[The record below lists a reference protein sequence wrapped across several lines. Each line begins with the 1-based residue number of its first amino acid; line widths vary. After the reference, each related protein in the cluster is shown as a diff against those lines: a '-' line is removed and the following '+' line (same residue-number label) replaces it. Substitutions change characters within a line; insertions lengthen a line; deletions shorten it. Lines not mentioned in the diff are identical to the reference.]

1 MSAAGLMAR
10 INRTFVLSL
19 LIAASSIFL
28 LFQLY
33 NYRQYSSQNGLDAL
47 SSKGYLSGKEAHWH
61 LLKRFLGLVHKFKL
75 PVFLVDTAS
84 LNLLSQ
90 DAVLYRD
97 SQLKEPHCSFLCTH
111 RDFTTFALFGN
122 LWKYDAALLDAAAE
136 RGLELLEVHGKDP
149 RLISMDDLTAK
160 EIPLHFLFRF
170 NSRLVHVVVLYE
182 RSGKYLWHG
191 PLRLRSSMDRTFA
204 PFGKLDFGHHAGAY
218 DSCVD
223 SNSDGTHSLQSI
235 HWPELI
241 LTTLDG
247 LDVRIPK
254 NYSRFLHEHS
264 SSRFLECHCKEAKA
278 FYQLYP
284 EDTSPEA
291 VDFRMR
297 AKSLLHLASK
307 VLSVLGVPFWL
318 SSGTC
323 LGWYRQCNIIPYSK
337 DVDLGIWIKDYRHDI
352 TQAFQKAGLPLKH
365 KFGKVE
371 DSLELSFQGNDV
383 KLDIFFFYDEGDI
396 VWNGGTQA
404 KSGKKF
410 KYVFPRFSLCWTE
423 LMELKVRVPCETGD
437 YVMANYGPNW
447 NVPVKTWDWKT
458 SPFNVHEN
466 GVWPVREWDDVI
478 QVY

>member
-1 MSAAGLMAR
+1 ME
-10 INRTFVLSL
+10 I
-19 LIAASSIFL
+19 
-28 LFQLY
+28 
-33 NYRQYSSQNGLDAL
+33 
-47 SSKGYLSGKEAHWH
+47 
-61 LLKRFLGLVHKFKL
+61 
-75 PVFLVDTAS
+75 
-84 LNLLSQ
+84 
-90 DAVLYRD
+90 
-97 SQLKEPHCSFLCTH
+97 
-111 RDFTTFALFGN
+111 
-122 LWKYDAALLDAAAE
+122 
-136 RGLELLEVHGKDP
+136 HGKDP
-149 RLISMDDLTAK
+149 RLVSMDDLTAK

-191 PLRLRSSMDRTFA
+191 PLRLKASMDRTFA
-204 PFGKLDFGHHAGAY
+204 PFGKLDYGRHAGAY
-218 DSCVD
+218 DR
-223 SNSDGTHSLQSI
+223 
-235 HWPELI
+235 PELI

-254 NYSRFLHEHS
+254 NFSGFLREFS
-264 SSRFLECHCKEAKA
+264 SSRFLECRSREAKA
-278 FYQLYP
+278 FFQLYP
-284 EDTSPEA
+284 EDTSAEA

-323 LGWYRQCNIIPYSK
+323 LGWYRQCSIIPYSK

-383 KLDIFFFYDEGDI
+383 KLDIFFFYDDGDV

-404 KSGKKF
+404 KSGRKF

-423 LMELKVRVPCETGD
+423 LMELKVQVPCETGD
-437 YVMANYGPNW
+437 YVTANYGPSW
-447 NVPVKTWDWKT
+447 NVPVKTWDWKS
-458 SPFNVHEN
+458 SPFNVQEN

>member
-10 INRTFVLSL
+10 INRTFVLTL

-28 LFQLY
+28 LFQLF
-33 NYRQYSSQNGLDAL
+33 NYRQYSSKNGLNAL

-61 LLKRFLGLVHKFKL
+61 LLKKFLGLVHKFKL

-136 RGLELLEVHGKDP
+136 RGLELLEIHGKDP

-204 PFGKLDFGHHAGAY
+204 PFRKLDFGRHAGAY
-218 DSCVD
+218 DR
-223 SNSDGTHSLQSI
+223 
-235 HWPELI
+235 PELI

-254 NYSRFLHEHS
+254 NYSHFLHEHS

-278 FYQLYP
+278 FYQ
-284 EDTSPEA
+284 
-291 VDFRMR
+291 V
-297 AKSLLHLASK
+297 LLNNSHLTP
-307 VLSVLGVPFWL
+307 VPCP
-318 SSGTC
+318 T
-323 LGWYRQCNIIPYSK
+323 GWYRQCNIIPYSK

-383 KLDIFFFYDEGDI
+383 KLDIFFFYDEGDT

>member
-1 MSAAGLMAR
+1 MAR

-28 LFQLY
+28 LFQLFS
-33 NYRQYSSQNGLDAL
+33 YRQTKNGLSVL

-61 LLKRFLGLVHKFKL
+61 LLKKFLGLVHKFKL

-84 LNLLSQ
+84 LKLLSQ

-111 RDFTTFALFGN
+111 RDFTTFALYGN
-122 LWKYDAALLDAAAE
+122 LWKYDAALLEAAAE
-136 RGLELLEVHGKDP
+136 RGLELMEIHGKDP
-149 RLISMDDLTAK
+149 RLVSMDDLTAK

-191 PLRLRSSMDRTFA
+191 PLRLKASMDRTFA
-204 PFGKLDFGHHAGAY
+204 PFGKLDYGRHAGAY
-218 DSCVD
+218 DR
-223 SNSDGTHSLQSI
+223 
-235 HWPELI
+235 PELI

-247 LDVRIPK
+247 LDVRIPR
-254 NYSRFLHEHS
+254 NFSGFLREFS
-264 SSRFLECHCKEAKA
+264 SSRFLECRSREAKA
-278 FYQLYP
+278 FFQCENNVVQLYP
-284 EDTSPEA
+284 EDTSAEA

-383 KLDIFFFYDEGDI
+383 KLDIFFFYDEGDV

-423 LMELKVRVPCETGD
+423 LMELKVQVPCETGD
-437 YVMANYGPNW
+437 YVVANYGPNW
-447 NVPVKTWDWKT
+447 NVPVKTWDWKS
-458 SPFNVHEN
+458 SPFNVQEN

>member
-1 MSAAGLMAR
+1 MPR
-10 INRTFVLSL
+10 INRTVVLTL
-19 LIAASSIFL
+19 LITTSSIFL
-28 LFQLY
+28 FFQLY
-33 NYRQYSSQNGLDAL
+33 YYRQYASKNGLNIL
-47 SSKGYLSGKEAHWH
+47 SGKEYLSGKDAQWH
-61 LLKRFLGLVHKFKL
+61 LVKKFLGLVHKFNL

-90 DAVLYRD
+90 DAILYRD

-111 RDFTTFALFGN
+111 RDFTTFALLGN
-122 LWKYDAALLDAAAE
+122 LWKYNAALLEAAEE
-136 RGLELLEVHGKDP
+136 RGLELLEIRGKDP
-149 RLISMDDLTAK
+149 RLLNMDDLMGN

-170 NSRLVHVVVLYE
+170 NNHLVHVVVLYE
-182 RSGKYLWHG
+182 RSGQYLWHA
-191 PLRLRSSMDRTFA
+191 PFRLRASMDRTFA
-204 PFGKLDFGHHAGAY
+204 PFRKLDFGRHAGAY
-218 DSCVD
+218 DR
-223 SNSDGTHSLQSI
+223 
-235 HWPELI
+235 PELM

-254 NYSRFLHEHS
+254 NYSLFLHEHS
-264 SSRFLECHCKEAKA
+264 NNHFLECSYREARA

-284 EDTSPEA
+284 DDTSLEA
-291 VDFRMR
+291 MNFRMR
-297 AKSLLHLASK
+297 AKSLIHLASK
-307 VLSVLGVPFWL
+307 VLTVLGVPFWL

-371 DSLELSFQGNDV
+371 DSLELSFQGTDV
-383 KLDIFFFYDEGDI
+383 KLDIFFFYEDNNI

-423 LMELKVRVPCETGD
+423 LVELKVQVPCETLD

-447 NVPVKTWDWKT
+447 NVPLKTWDWKS
-458 SPFNVHEN
+458 SPANVQEN
-466 GVWPVREWDDVI
+466 GMWPVREWDDVI

>member
-10 INRTFVLSL
+10 INRTFVLTL
-19 LIAASSIFL
+19 LIVASSIFL
-28 LFQLY
+28 LFQLF
-33 NYRQYSSQNGLDAL
+33 NYRQYSSKNGLNAL
-47 SSKGYLSGKEAHWH
+47 SSKGYLSGKEAHLH
-61 LLKRFLGLVHKFKL
+61 LLKKFLGLVHKFKL
-75 PVFLVDTAS
+75 PVFLVDTES

-111 RDFTTFALFGN
+111 RDFTTFALLGN

-136 RGLELLEVHGKDP
+136 RGLELLEIHGKDP

-191 PLRLRSSMDRTFA
+191 PLRLRGSMDRTFA
-204 PFGKLDFGHHAGAY
+204 PFGKLDFGRHAGAY
-218 DSCVD
+218 DR
-223 SNSDGTHSLQSI
+223 
-235 HWPELI
+235 PELI

-254 NYSRFLHEHS
+254 NYSHFLHEHS
-264 SSRFLECHCKEAKA
+264 SSRFLECRSREAKA

-284 EDTSPEA
+284 EDTSTEA
-291 VDFRMR
+291 MDFRMR

-337 DVDLGIWIKDYRHDI
+337 DVDLGVWIKDYRHDI

-458 SPFNVHEN
+458 SPFNVQEN